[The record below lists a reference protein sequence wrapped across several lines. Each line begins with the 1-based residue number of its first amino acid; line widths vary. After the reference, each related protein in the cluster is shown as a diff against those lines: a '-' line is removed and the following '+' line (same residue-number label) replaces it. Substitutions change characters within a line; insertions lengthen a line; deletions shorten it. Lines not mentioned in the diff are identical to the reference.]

1 MNIDLISKVFRSLV
15 FLSFLSILIIL
26 FVDMSYIESQYDLSP
41 MFEEANTSV
50 LDEMGVFALIYGL
63 LGLVTYPLLFFY
75 TKWSRELF
83 TLTILIS
90 FFIDLLD
97 ASLGGYTLANYVLTV
112 FGTYFMF
119 VDGLIVAIAYFSP
132 LKDKFK

>member
-63 LGLVTYPLLFFY
+63 LGLVTYPLLFLY
-75 TKWSRELF
+75 KMVKR
-83 TLTILIS
+83 TIYS
-90 FFIDLLD
+90 NN
-97 ASLGGYTLANYVLTV
+97 SH
-112 FGTYFMF
+112 
-119 VDGLIVAIAYFSP
+119 
-132 LKDKFK
+132 